1 MQGRKGN
8 FPKIKTKNRGKEDKS
23 RLSEAVEHKMKEK
36 AVIFTGNSISHEDA
50 RKILIA
56 NYQPPVRRFQLE
68 KFVQQGYKVMGIID
82 GIFFD
87 RAAVGHREIISALNA
102 GVKVV
107 GGASMGALRA
117 SELDT
122 HGMIGV
128 GKVYE
133 WYRDGVI
140 ESDDEVAVSTN
151 PDTFEPISVPLVNMR
166 ETLKASLASGIINEK
181 EHEDLLE
188 LAISTYYPDRSYLG
202 LTKEGA
208 KKGLISEEK
217 RKEVLYFFIN
227 NEIDV
232 KRQDAVLVLETVKKL
247 VEETEI

>member
-1 MQGRKGN
+1 
-8 FPKIKTKNRGKEDKS
+8 
-23 RLSEAVEHKMKEK
+23 MKER

-50 RKILIA
+50 RKILRA

-68 KFVQQGYKVMGIID
+68 KFVQKGYKVIGIID

-87 RAAVGHREIISALNA
+87 RAAVGHREILSALDA

-151 PDTFEPISVPLVNMR
+151 PDTFEPISVPLVNIR
-166 ETLKASLASGIINEK
+166 ETLKAALESGLVSK
-181 EHEDLLE
+181 EEHDGLLK
-188 LAISTYYPDRSYLG
+188 LAINTYYPDRSYLG
-202 LTKEGA
+202 LVKEAA
-208 KKGLISEEK
+208 KMGLIPEEK
-217 RKEVLYFFIN
+217 KKSILDFCTGNEV
-227 NEIDV
+227 DV
-232 KRQDAVLVLETVKKL
+232 KRGDAVLVLETVKELMEKA
-247 VEETEI
+247 

>member
-1 MQGRKGN
+1 
-8 FPKIKTKNRGKEDKS
+8 
-23 RLSEAVEHKMKEK
+23 MKAK
-36 AVIFTGNSISHEDA
+36 AVIFTGNSISHEEA
-50 RKILIA
+50 RKILGA

-68 KFVQQGYKVMGIID
+68 KFVQEGYKIIGIID

-87 RAAVGHREIISALNA
+87 RAAVGHREILSALDS

-151 PDTFEPISVPLVNMR
+151 PDTFEPISVPLVNIR
-166 ETLKASLASGIINEK
+166 ETLKAALTSGLVSEE
-181 EHEDLLE
+181 EHDGLLK
-188 LAISTYYPDRSYLG
+188 LAIDTYYPDRSYFG
-202 LTKEGA
+202 LVKEGV
-208 KKGLISEEK
+208 KRGLIPEEK
-217 RKEVLYFFIN
+217 KKSVLDFCTGNEVDI
-227 NEIDV
+227 
-232 KRQDAVLVLETVKKL
+232 KREDAVLVLETVKKL
-247 VEETEI
+247 MEEA

>member
-1 MQGRKGN
+1 MRE
-8 FPKIKTKNRGKEDKS
+8 KT
-23 RLSEAVEHKMKEK
+23 
-36 AVIFTGNSISHEDA
+36 VIFTGNSISYEDA
-50 RKILIA
+50 KKILRA

-151 PDTFEPISVPLVNMR
+151 PDTFEPISTPLVNMR
-166 ETLKASLASGIINEK
+166 ETLKAALDTGLISEK
-181 EHEDLLE
+181 EHENLLE
-188 LAISTYYPDRSYLG
+188 LAINTYYPDRSYLG

-208 KKGLISEEK
+208 KKGLIPEEK
-217 RKEVLYFFIN
+217 RKKLLDFCIN
-227 NEIDV
+227 SEIDV
-232 KRQDAVLVLETVKKL
+232 KRQDAVLVLEAVKKL

>member
-1 MQGRKGN
+1 
-8 FPKIKTKNRGKEDKS
+8 
-23 RLSEAVEHKMKEK
+23 MKAR

-50 RKILIA
+50 KKVLRA

-68 KFVQQGYKVMGIID
+68 KFVQKGYKVIGIID

-87 RAAVGHREIISALNA
+87 RAAVGHREIMSALDA

-122 HGMIGV
+122 HGMVGV

-151 PDTFEPISVPLVNMR
+151 PDTFEPISVPLVNIR
-166 ETLKASLASGIINEK
+166 ETLRAALESGLVSEK
-181 EHEDLLE
+181 EQSALLD
-188 LAISTYYPDRSYLG
+188 LAINTYYQDRSYFG
-202 LTKEGA
+202 LVKEGTR
-208 KKGLISEEK
+208 KSLIPEEK
-217 RKEVLYFFIN
+217 GKNLFEFCTKNEV
-227 NEIDV
+227 DV
-232 KRQDAVLVLETVKKL
+232 KRHDAILVLETVKKL
-247 VEETEI
+247 VEEA

>member
-1 MQGRKGN
+1 
-8 FPKIKTKNRGKEDKS
+8 
-23 RLSEAVEHKMKEK
+23 MKAR

-50 RKILIA
+50 KKILRA
-56 NYQPPVRRFQLE
+56 NYQPPIRRFQLE
-68 KFVQQGYKVMGIID
+68 KFVRQGYNVIGIID

-87 RAAVGHREIISALNA
+87 RAAVGHREILSALNA
-102 GVKVV
+102 GVRVV

-122 HGMIGV
+122 HGMVGV

-133 WYRDGVI
+133 WYRDGII

-151 PDTFEPISVPLVNMR
+151 PDTFEPISVPLVNIR
-166 ETLKASLASGIINEK
+166 ETLKAALDTGIVSEK
-181 EHEDLLE
+181 EQDALLD
-188 LAISTYYPDRSYLG
+188 LAINTYYPDRSYLG

-208 KKGLISEEK
+208 KKGLIPEEK
-217 RKEVLYFFIN
+217 RKQLLDFCLSSEV
-227 NEIDV
+227 DV

-247 VEETEI
+247 IEEA

>member
-1 MQGRKGN
+1 
-8 FPKIKTKNRGKEDKS
+8 
-23 RLSEAVEHKMKEK
+23 MKAR

-50 RKILIA
+50 KNVLGA

-68 KFVQQGYKVMGIID
+68 KFVQKGYKVIGIID

-87 RAAVGHREIISALNA
+87 RAAVGHREIMSALDA

-151 PDTFEPISVPLVNMR
+151 PDTFEPISVPLVNIR
-166 ETLKASLASGIINEK
+166 GTLRAAFSTGIISEK
-181 EHEDLLE
+181 EHNRLLE
-188 LAISTYYPDRSYLG
+188 LAINTYYQDRSYLG
-202 LTKEGA
+202 LVKEGIN
-208 KKGLISEEK
+208 KSLIPEEK
-217 RKEVLYFFIN
+217 RKSILDFCTGNEV
-227 NEIDV
+227 DV
-232 KRQDAVLVLETVKKL
+232 KREDAILVLETVKKL
-247 VEETEI
+247 VEKA

>member
-1 MQGRKGN
+1 
-8 FPKIKTKNRGKEDKS
+8 
-23 RLSEAVEHKMKEK
+23 MKAR

-50 RKILIA
+50 KNVLGA

-68 KFVQQGYKVMGIID
+68 KFVQKGYKVIGIID

-87 RAAVGHREIISALNA
+87 RAAVGHREIMSALDA

-151 PDTFEPISVPLVNMR
+151 PDTFEPISVPLVNIR
-166 ETLKASLASGIINEK
+166 GTLRAAFSTGIISEK
-181 EHEDLLE
+181 EHNRLLE
-188 LAISTYYPDRSYLG
+188 LAIKTYYQDRSYLG
-202 LTKEGA
+202 LVKEGIN
-208 KKGLISEEK
+208 KGLIPEEK
-217 RKEVLYFFIN
+217 RKSILDFCTGNEV
-227 NEIDV
+227 DV
-232 KRQDAVLVLETVKKL
+232 KREDAILVLETVKKL
-247 VEETEI
+247 VEKA

>member
-1 MQGRKGN
+1 
-8 FPKIKTKNRGKEDKS
+8 
-23 RLSEAVEHKMKEK
+23 VEKKMKAR

-50 RKILIA
+50 KKILIA

-68 KFVQQGYKVMGIID
+68 KFVQQGYKVIGIID

-87 RAAVGHREIISALNA
+87 RAAVGHREIMSALNA
-102 GVKVV
+102 EVKVV

-122 HGMIGV
+122 HGMTGV

-133 WYRDGVI
+133 WYRDGII

-166 ETLKASLASGIINEK
+166 ETLKAALTAGLVSENE
-181 EHEDLLE
+181 HDDLLE
-188 LAISTYYPDRSYLG
+188 LAINTYYPDRSYLG

-208 KKGLISEEK
+208 KKGLIPEEK
-217 RKEVLYFFIN
+217 RKKLLDFFIN
-227 NEIDV
+227 SGVDV

-247 VEETEI
+247 LEEAET

>member
-1 MQGRKGN
+1 
-8 FPKIKTKNRGKEDKS
+8 
-23 RLSEAVEHKMKEK
+23 MKPRI
-36 AVIFTGNSISHEDA
+36 VVFTGNSISHEDA
-50 RKILIA
+50 KKILKA

-68 KFVQQGYKVMGIID
+68 KFIQKGYNIIGIID

-102 GVKVV
+102 GIKVV

-133 WYRDGVI
+133 WYRDGII

-151 PDTFEPISVPLVNMR
+151 PDTFEPISVPLVNIR
-166 ETLKASLASGIINEK
+166 ETLKAALATGNISEK
-181 EHEDLLE
+181 ERNDLLE
-188 LAISTYYPDRSYLG
+188 LAINTYYPDRSYLG
-202 LTKEGA
+202 ILKEGA
-208 KKGLISEEK
+208 KKGLIPEEK
-217 RKEVLYFFIN
+217 RRSILDFCITREV
-227 NEIDV
+227 DV
-232 KRQDAVLVLETVKKL
+232 KKEDAVLVLETIKKMI
-247 VEETEI
+247 EES

>member
-1 MQGRKGN
+1 
-8 FPKIKTKNRGKEDKS
+8 
-23 RLSEAVEHKMKEK
+23 MKPR
-36 AVIFTGNSISHEDA
+36 AVIFTGNSIRHEDA
-50 RKILIA
+50 RKILRA

-68 KFVQQGYKVMGIID
+68 KFVQKGYKVIGIID

-87 RAAVGHREIISALNA
+87 RAAVGHREILSALDA

-122 HGMIGV
+122 LGMIGV
-128 GKVYE
+128 GKIYE

-151 PDTFEPISVPLVNMR
+151 PDTFEPISVPLVNIR
-166 ETLKASLASGIINEK
+166 ETLKAAIAAGIISEK
-181 EHEDLLE
+181 EHDDLLG
-188 LAISTYYPDRSYLG
+188 LAINTYYPDRSYFG

-208 KKGLISEEK
+208 KKGLIPEEK
-217 RKEVLYFFIN
+217 TRSVLDFCIT
-227 NEIDV
+227 EGVDV
-232 KRQDAVLVLETVKKL
+232 KKEDAILVLETVKKL
-247 VEETEI
+247 IEEA

>member
-1 MQGRKGN
+1 
-8 FPKIKTKNRGKEDKS
+8 
-23 RLSEAVEHKMKEK
+23 MKPRI
-36 AVIFTGNSISHEDA
+36 VVFTGNSISHEDA
-50 RKILIA
+50 KKIMRA

-68 KFVQQGYKVMGIID
+68 KFVQKGYNIIGIID

-87 RAAVGHREIISALNA
+87 RAAVGHREIISAIDA

-133 WYRDGVI
+133 WYRDGII

-151 PDTFEPISVPLVNMR
+151 PDTFEPISVPLVNIR
-166 ETLKASLASGIINEK
+166 ETLKAALATGIITEK
-181 EHEDLLE
+181 EHKDLLE
-188 LAISTYYPDRSYLG
+188 LAINTYYPDRSYLG
-202 LTKEGA
+202 LLKEGT
-208 KKGLISEEK
+208 KKGLIPEEK
-217 RKEVLYFFIN
+217 RKSILDFCVTREV
-227 NEIDV
+227 DV
-232 KRQDAVLVLETVKKL
+232 KKEDAVLVLETIKKMI
-247 VEETEI
+247 E

>member
-1 MQGRKGN
+1 M
-8 FPKIKTKNRGKEDKS
+8 KT
-23 RLSEAVEHKMKEK
+23 K

-50 RKILIA
+50 RKILKA

-68 KFVQQGYKVMGIID
+68 KFVQEGYKVIGIID

-87 RAAVGHREIISALNA
+87 RAAVGHREILSALNS

-151 PDTFEPISVPLVNMR
+151 PDTFEPISVPLVNIR
-166 ETLKASLASGIINEK
+166 ETLKAALASGLVSEE
-181 EHEDLLE
+181 EHAGLLK
-188 LAISTYYPDRSYLG
+188 LAIDTYYPDRSYFG
-202 LTKEGA
+202 LVKEGT
-208 KKGLISEEK
+208 KRGLIPEEK
-217 RKEVLYFFIN
+217 KKSVLNFCTGNEV
-227 NEIDV
+227 DV
-232 KRQDAVLVLETVKKL
+232 KRGDAVLVLETVKKL
-247 VEETEI
+247 IEEA

>member
-1 MQGRKGN
+1 MEETM
-8 FPKIKTKNRGKEDKS
+8 KT
-23 RLSEAVEHKMKEK
+23 K

-50 RKILIA
+50 RKILKA

-68 KFVQQGYKVMGIID
+68 KFVQEGYKVIGIID

-87 RAAVGHREIISALNA
+87 RAAVGHREILSALNS

-151 PDTFEPISVPLVNMR
+151 PDTFEPISVPLVNIR
-166 ETLKASLASGIINEK
+166 ETLKAALASGLVSKE
-181 EHEDLLE
+181 EHEGLLK
-188 LAISTYYPDRSYLG
+188 LAIDTYYPDRSYFG
-202 LTKEGA
+202 LVKEGA
-208 KKGLISEEK
+208 KRGLIPEEK
-217 RKEVLYFFIN
+217 KKSVLDFCTGNEV
-227 NEIDV
+227 DV
-232 KRQDAVLVLETVKKL
+232 KRGDAVLVLETVKEL
-247 VEETEI
+247 IEEA

>member
-1 MQGRKGN
+1 M
-8 FPKIKTKNRGKEDKS
+8 KS
-23 RLSEAVEHKMKEK
+23 R

-50 RKILIA
+50 RKILRA

-68 KFVQQGYKVMGIID
+68 KFVQKGYKIIGIID

-87 RAAVGHREIISALNA
+87 RAAVGHREILSALDS

-151 PDTFEPISVPLVNMR
+151 PDTFEPISVPLVNIR
-166 ETLKASLASGIINEK
+166 ETLKAALVSGLVSTE
-181 EHEDLLE
+181 EHKGLLE
-188 LAISTYYPDRSYLG
+188 AAIDTYYPDRSYLG
-202 LTKEGA
+202 LVKEGV
-208 KKGLISEEK
+208 KKGLIPEEK
-217 RKEVLYFFIN
+217 KKSILDFCTGNEV
-227 NEIDV
+227 DV
-232 KRQDAVLVLETVKKL
+232 KREDAVLVLETVKKL
-247 VEETEI
+247 MEEA

>member
-1 MQGRKGN
+1 
-8 FPKIKTKNRGKEDKS
+8 
-23 RLSEAVEHKMKEK
+23 MKAR

-50 RKILIA
+50 KKILRA
-56 NYQPPVRRFQLE
+56 NYQSPVRRFQLE
-68 KFVQQGYKVMGIID
+68 KIIQKGYRVIGIID

-87 RAAVGHREIISALNA
+87 RAAVGHREIMSALNA
-102 GVKVV
+102 GVTVV

-151 PDTFEPISVPLVNMR
+151 PDTFEPISVALVNIR
-166 ETLKASLASGIINEK
+166 ETLKAAFSAGIISEK
-181 EHEDLLE
+181 EYKDLLE
-188 LAISTYYPDRSYLG
+188 LAINTYYPDRSYLG
-202 LTKEGA
+202 LTKEGT
-208 KKGLISEEK
+208 KKCLIPEEK
-217 RKEVLYFFIN
+217 GKKLFEFCTKNEV
-227 NEIDV
+227 DV
-232 KRQDAVLVLETVKKL
+232 KRQDAILVLETVKKL
-247 VEETEI
+247 IEEA

>member
-1 MQGRKGN
+1 
-8 FPKIKTKNRGKEDKS
+8 
-23 RLSEAVEHKMKEK
+23 VEEKMKAR

-50 RKILIA
+50 KNVIRA

-68 KFVQQGYKVMGIID
+68 KFVQKGYKVIGIID

-87 RAAVGHREIISALNA
+87 RAAVGHREIMSALDA

-122 HGMIGV
+122 YGMIGV

-133 WYRDGVI
+133 WYRDGII

-151 PDTFEPISVPLVNMR
+151 PETFEPISVPLVNIR
-166 ETLKASLASGIINEK
+166 ETLRAASSTGIINEK
-181 EHEDLLE
+181 EHNHLLE
-188 LAISTYYPDRSYLG
+188 LAINTYYQDRSYLG
-202 LTKEGA
+202 LVKKGIS
-208 KKGLISEEK
+208 KGLIPEEK
-217 RKEVLYFFIN
+217 RKSILDFCIGNEV
-227 NEIDV
+227 DA
-232 KRQDAVLVLETVKKL
+232 KREDAILVLETVKKL
-247 VEETEI
+247 VEKA

>member
-1 MQGRKGN
+1 M
-8 FPKIKTKNRGKEDKS
+8 KT
-23 RLSEAVEHKMKEK
+23 K

-50 RKILIA
+50 RKILKA

-68 KFVQQGYKVMGIID
+68 KFVQEGYKVIGIID

-87 RAAVGHREIISALNA
+87 RAAVGHREILSALNS

-151 PDTFEPISVPLVNMR
+151 PDTFEPISVPLVNIR
-166 ETLKASLASGIINEK
+166 ETLKAALASGLVSEE
-181 EHEDLLE
+181 EHAGLLK
-188 LAISTYYPDRSYLG
+188 LAIDTYYPDRSYFG
-202 LTKEGA
+202 LVKEGV
-208 KKGLISEEK
+208 KRGLIPEEK
-217 RKEVLYFFIN
+217 KKSVLDFCTGNEV
-227 NEIDV
+227 DV
-232 KRQDAVLVLETVKKL
+232 KRGDAVLVLETVKEL
-247 VEETEI
+247 IEET

>member
-1 MQGRKGN
+1 M
-8 FPKIKTKNRGKEDKS
+8 
-23 RLSEAVEHKMKEK
+23 RLK

-50 RKILIA
+50 KKILRV

-68 KFVQQGYKVMGIID
+68 RFIQKGYKVIGIID

-102 GVKVV
+102 GVKVT

-128 GKVYE
+128 GKIYE

-151 PDTFEPISVPLVNMR
+151 PDTFEPISVPLVNIR
-166 ETLKASLASGIINEK
+166 ETLKAALAAGVISEK
-181 EHEDLLE
+181 EHNDLLE
-188 LAISTYYPDRSYLG
+188 LAINTYYPDRSYLG
-202 LTKEGA
+202 LTKEGT
-208 KKGLISEEK
+208 KKGLIAEEK
-217 RKEVLYFFIN
+217 RKTILDFCINREV
-227 NEIDV
+227 DV
-232 KRQDAVLVLETVKKL
+232 KREDAILVLETVKRL
-247 VEETEI
+247 IEET

>member
-1 MQGRKGN
+1 
-8 FPKIKTKNRGKEDKS
+8 
-23 RLSEAVEHKMKEK
+23 MKAR

-50 RKILIA
+50 RKIQRA

-68 KFVQQGYKVMGIID
+68 KFVQKGYKVIGIID

-87 RAAVGHREIISALNA
+87 RAAVGHREILSALAA

-128 GKVYE
+128 GKIYE
-133 WYRDGVI
+133 WYRDGII

-151 PDTFEPISVPLVNMR
+151 PDTFEPISVPLVNIR
-166 ETLKASLASGIINEK
+166 ETLKAALVAGIISEK
-181 EHEDLLE
+181 EHADLLG

-202 LTKEGA
+202 LAKEA
-208 KKGLISEEK
+208 TKKGLIPEEK
-217 RKEVLYFFIN
+217 TKSVLDFFIN
-227 NEIDV
+227 EGVDV
-232 KRQDAVLVLETVKKL
+232 KREDAVLVLETVKKL
-247 VEETEI
+247 IEEA

>member
-1 MQGRKGN
+1 
-8 FPKIKTKNRGKEDKS
+8 
-23 RLSEAVEHKMKEK
+23 MKK
-36 AVIFTGNSISHEDA
+36 RVVVFTGNSISHEEA
-50 RKILIA
+50 RKVFQA

-68 KFVQQGYKVMGIID
+68 KFVQEGYKVIGIID

-87 RAAVGHREIISALNA
+87 RAAVGHREILSALDS

-133 WYRDGVI
+133 WYRDGII

-151 PDTFEPISVPLVNMR
+151 PDTFEPISVPLVNIR
-166 ETLKASLASGIINEK
+166 ETLKAALASGLVSEK
-181 EHEDLLE
+181 EHNDLLE
-188 LAISTYYPDRSYLG
+188 LAINTYYPDRSYFG
-202 LTKEGA
+202 LVKEGV
-208 KKGLISEEK
+208 KKGLIPEEK
-217 RKEVLYFFIN
+217 KKLILDFCTGNEVDI
-227 NEIDV
+227 
-232 KRQDAVLVLETVKKL
+232 KREDAILVLKTIKKL
-247 VEETEI
+247 IEEA

>member
-1 MQGRKGN
+1 
-8 FPKIKTKNRGKEDKS
+8 
-23 RLSEAVEHKMKEK
+23 MKPRI
-36 AVIFTGNSISHEDA
+36 VVFTGNSISHEDA
-50 RKILIA
+50 KKIMRA

-68 KFVQQGYKVMGIID
+68 KFVQKGYNIIGIID

-87 RAAVGHREIISALNA
+87 RAAVGHREIISAIDA

-133 WYRDGVI
+133 WYRDGII

-151 PDTFEPISVPLVNMR
+151 PDTFEPISVPLVNIR
-166 ETLKASLASGIINEK
+166 ETLKAALAIEIISEK
-181 EHEDLLE
+181 EHKDLLE
-188 LAISTYYPDRSYLG
+188 LAINTYYPDRSYLG
-202 LTKEGA
+202 LLKEGT
-208 KKGLISEEK
+208 KKGLIPEEK
-217 RKEVLYFFIN
+217 RKSILDFCVTREV
-227 NEIDV
+227 DV
-232 KRQDAVLVLETVKKL
+232 KKEDAVLVLETIKKMI
-247 VEETEI
+247 EKA

>member
-1 MQGRKGN
+1 M
-8 FPKIKTKNRGKEDKS
+8 T
-23 RLSEAVEHKMKEK
+23 AK

-50 RKILIA
+50 KKILTA

-166 ETLKASLASGIINEK
+166 ETLKAAMASGIIDEE
-181 EHEDLLE
+181 EHDDLLK
-188 LAISTYYPDRSYLG
+188 LAINTYYPDRSYLG

-208 KKGLISEEK
+208 KTGLIPEEK
-217 RKEVLYFFIN
+217 RKILLEFCIN
-227 NEIDV
+227 SEIDV

-247 VEETEI
+247 IEETEI

>member
-1 MQGRKGN
+1 
-8 FPKIKTKNRGKEDKS
+8 
-23 RLSEAVEHKMKEK
+23 MKAG

-50 RKILIA
+50 RKILMV

-68 KFVQQGYKVMGIID
+68 KFVQQGYEVIGIID

-122 HGMIGV
+122 HGMVGI

-133 WYRDGVI
+133 WYRDGII

-166 ETLKASLASGIINEK
+166 ETLKAALTVGLMSNE
-181 EHEDLLE
+181 EHENLLK
-188 LAISTYYPDRSYLG
+188 LAINTYYPDRSYLG
-202 LTKEGA
+202 LTKEGV
-208 KKGLISEEK
+208 KKGLIPEEK
-217 RKEVLYFFIN
+217 RSGLLDFCINSEV
-227 NEIDV
+227 DV
-232 KRQDAVLVLETVKKL
+232 KRQDAVLVIETVKKML
-247 VEETEI
+247 EET

>member
-1 MQGRKGN
+1 
-8 FPKIKTKNRGKEDKS
+8 
-23 RLSEAVEHKMKEK
+23 MK
-36 AVIFTGNSISHEDA
+36 AGTVIFTGNSITHEEA
-50 RKILIA
+50 RKILQA

-68 KFVQQGYKVMGIID
+68 KFVQQGYKFIGIID

-87 RAAVGHREIISALNA
+87 RAAVGHREILSALNA

-151 PDTFEPISVPLVNMR
+151 PDTFEPISIPLVNMR
-166 ETLKASLASGIINEK
+166 ETLKAAFISGVISEK
-181 EHEDLLE
+181 EHNDLLE
-188 LAISTYYPDRSYLG
+188 LAIETYYPDRSYLG
-202 LTKEGA
+202 LVKEGV
-208 KKGLISEEK
+208 KKGLIPEEK
-217 RKEVLYFFIN
+217 KKFILN
-227 NEIDV
+227 FCKDNQVDV
-232 KRQDAVLVLETVKKL
+232 KKEDAILVLKTIKKL
-247 VEETEI
+247 IDET